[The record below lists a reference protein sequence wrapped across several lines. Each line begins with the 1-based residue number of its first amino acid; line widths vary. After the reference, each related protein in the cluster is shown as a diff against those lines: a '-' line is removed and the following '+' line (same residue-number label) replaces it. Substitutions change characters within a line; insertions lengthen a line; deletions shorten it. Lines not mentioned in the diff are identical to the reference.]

1 MNSSWFVLLIRGPF
15 VFWQFWRDT
24 WALWSELIL
33 NEISISIEL
42 KRIRLGW
49 FGLELLIERTII
61 HYEEIISEEL
71 ENIQIIILIYWFYH
85 WTSN

>member
-1 MNSSWFVLLIRGPF
+1 MNLCLCNLIRGPF